1 MGKRVAGICYVKA
14 DGTQFE
20 VKGGIE
26 APLNNKSRE
35 AVMGLGGVAGFK
47 ETEQRPFVKVEAI
60 FTPDFP
66 ISTIASS
73 TNMTIT
79 VEFAN
84 GKVYTLSNAWVEGET
99 PANGEEGT
107 TTLEFSGIK
116 GTWQ

>member
-1 MGKRVAGICYVKA
+1 MGKRVAGICFVKA

-35 AVMGLGGVAGFK
+35 AVLGLAGVAGYK
-47 ETEQRPFVKVEAI
+47 EIIQRPFVKLEAI

-66 ISTIASS
+66 ISTLANS

-84 GKVYTLSNAWVEGET
+84 GKVYTLSNAWIEGET
-99 PANGEEGT
+99 VTNGEEGT
-107 TTLEFSGIK
+107 ATIEFSGVT